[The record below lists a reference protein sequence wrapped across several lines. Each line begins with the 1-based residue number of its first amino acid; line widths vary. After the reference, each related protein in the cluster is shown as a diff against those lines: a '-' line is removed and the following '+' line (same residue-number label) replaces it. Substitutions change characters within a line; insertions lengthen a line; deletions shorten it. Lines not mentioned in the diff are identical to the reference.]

1 MNIVRIRLL
10 FAVWFKNTSV
20 NAKGNSEWDFN
31 KNKDGWIWKYK
42 EKTQIYDSFLL
53 MDNWKWYVQLIMT
66 IFTVFKEKVL
76 K

>member
-42 EKTQIYDSFLL
+42 EKNSDL
-53 MDNWKWYVQLIMT
+53 W
-66 IFTVFKEKVL
+66 
-76 K
+76 

>member
-1 MNIVRIRLL
+1 MAEYENI
-10 FAVWFKNTSV
+10 K
-20 NAKGNSEWDFN
+20 K
-31 KNKDGWIWKYK
+31 
-42 EKTQIYDSFLL
+42 KTQIYDSFLL